1 MNSQESAFIDKILL
15 AKPTHRMVVEW
26 SILIIVAVLGEVF
39 SWSKI
44 PFSPYSNII
53 GGIIVAGAWV
63 FHSYCHRA
71 HSKAH
76 QKSSSIDR
84 VVNTGV
90 FGRIRHPMYLSLIL
104 MYFGFAIAW
113 GVLWIFLPAFL
124 LSVLAVFTAI
134 REEEF
139 LLRKLGSQYEEYIR
153 AVPWRFIPKVF

>member
-1 MNSQESAFIDKILL
+1 MQRLTLLDKILL
-15 AKPTHRMVVEW
+15 AKPTHRMAVEW
-26 SILIIVAVLGEVF
+26 PTLIIVALLGEIF

-53 GGIIVAGAWV
+53 GGIVLVGAWM
-63 FHSYCHRA
+63 FHAYCHRA
-71 HSKAH
+71 HHRAH
-76 QKSSSIDR
+76 NQSSSIES
-84 VVNTGV
+84 VVSTGI

-124 LSVLAVFTAI
+124 FSILTVLTAL

-139 LLRKLGSQYEEYIR
+139 LAQKLGSHYEEYMR
-153 AVPWRFIPKVF
+153 SVPWRFIPRIF

>member
-1 MNSQESAFIDKILL
+1 MNSQKAAFIDKILL
-15 AKPTHRMVVEW
+15 VKPTHRMAVEW
-26 SILIIVAVLGEVF
+26 PILVIVAVLGEVF

-53 GGIIVAGAWV
+53 GGVVIAGAWM
-63 FHSYCHRA
+63 FHAYCHRA
-71 HSKAH
+71 HRKAH
-76 QKSSSIDR
+76 QQSGSIDS

-90 FGRIRHPMYLSLIL
+90 FSRIRHPMYLSLIL

-113 GVLWIFLPAFL
+113 GVLWILLPAFL
-124 LSVLAVFTAI
+124 FSILTVFTAI

-153 AVPWRFIPKVF
+153 AVPWRFISKVF